1 VAVAKYKPFI
11 NSRNVIDNKNILS
24 KNEDSIAIDNQHIPV
39 SSIIPYVAGYQWNV
53 DYYSQILNKNTDI
66 RDHDYS
72 QSAIYQQYNKIRDFM
87 FKVTSPLEST
97 QDQTTNEVLVTGS
110 ATMFPHVIP
119 NTGDLFLADVGQGK
133 YGIFRITNVERKSIH
148 LESVY
153 EINYSLLFYK
163 VEVLDRFKDLESKV
177 INTYYYHKDFV
188 NSGQN
193 PLLVEEDYQVIA
205 DISVTYD
212 YLLDQYLSRFYS
224 NQFSTILVPGQESI
238 TYDKYLIEY
247 FLSIVDLTE
256 HPDIKRIKRMNIDKE
271 VYLDQNTIFT
281 ALKNRDL
288 AILKKSIKRTTLVS
302 TLTFNKVPVLDGIR
316 YSGIKQLVYP
326 DTSSDT
332 VIRSFTP
339 PRASIGNLTIDS
351 SSNYPAI
358 YPVNLDGF
366 YVLSSHFY
374 LQTETQSNLET
385 MIRDYLLGKSIDHFK
400 LMDLVKLT
408 EEFTEIEYYYY
419 IPLIMTLIKAS
430 LQHY

>member
-1 VAVAKYKPFI
+1 
-11 NSRNVIDNKNILS
+11 
-24 KNEDSIAIDNQHIPV
+24 
-39 SSIIPYVAGYQWNV
+39 
-53 DYYSQILNKNTDI
+53 
-66 RDHDYS
+66 
-72 QSAIYQQYNKIRDFM
+72 M
-87 FKVTSPLEST
+87 
-97 QDQTTNEVLVTGS
+97 
-110 ATMFPHVIP
+110 
-119 NTGDLFLADVGQGK
+119 
-133 YGIFRITNVERKSIH
+133 
-148 LESVY
+148 
-153 EINYSLLFYK
+153 
-163 VEVLDRFKDLESKV
+163 
-177 INTYYYHKDFV
+177 

-193 PLLVEEDYQVIA
+193 PLLVEDDYQVVA
-205 DISVTYD
+205 DMSVTYD
-212 YLLDQYLSRFYS
+212 YILDQYLSRFYS
-224 NQFSTILVPGQESI
+224 NQFSTLLVPGQEST
-238 TYDKYLIEY
+238 TYDKYLVEY
-247 FLSIVDLTE
+247 FLTLVDVAE

-281 ALKNRDL
+281 SLKTRDL

-302 TLTFNKVPVLDGIR
+302 TLSFNKVPVLDGIR

-326 DTSSDT
+326 DTSGDT

-339 PRASIGNLTIDS
+339 PKLSIGSLTIDK

-366 YVLSSHFY
+366 YVLSSNFY
-374 LQTETQSNLET
+374 LQSETQSNLET